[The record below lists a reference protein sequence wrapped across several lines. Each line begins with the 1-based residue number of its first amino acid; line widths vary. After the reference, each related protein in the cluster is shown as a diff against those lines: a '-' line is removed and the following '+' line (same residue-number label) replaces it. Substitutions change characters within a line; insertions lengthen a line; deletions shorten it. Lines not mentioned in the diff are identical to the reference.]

1 MNELFEQLPL
11 TNDLQG
17 VNFGPY
23 MWLADARLRII
34 SIFDDLRF
42 DRADLDMMSPAM
54 CIHVIRRLAPLG
66 FIQTSGNILRNEAT
80 GVRCLTP
87 KFIGLEASPFDIT
100 RYHPRSEMDFY
111 ILTPTQTACQYVD
124 NYPFA
129 TAVERVRILIS
140 RQPVNLYKISDYLE
154 YKPSHQRFADAIAH
168 LSLIQSEAV
177 DSEPL
182 KTRHALGS
190 VGV

>member
-1 MNELFEQLPL
+1 
-11 TNDLQG
+11 
-17 VNFGPY
+17 
-23 MWLADARLRII
+23 
-34 SIFDDLRF
+34 
-42 DRADLDMMSPAM
+42 
-54 CIHVIRRLAPLG
+54 
-66 FIQTSGNILRNEAT
+66 
-80 GVRCLTP
+80 
-87 KFIGLEASPFDIT
+87 
-100 RYHPRSEMDFY
+100 MDFY